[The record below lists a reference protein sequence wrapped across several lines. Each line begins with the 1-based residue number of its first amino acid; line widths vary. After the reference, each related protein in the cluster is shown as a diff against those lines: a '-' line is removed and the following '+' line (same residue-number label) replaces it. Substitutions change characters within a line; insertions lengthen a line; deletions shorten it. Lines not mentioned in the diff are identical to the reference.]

1 MTVSAW
7 RSGILTAVMGV
18 ALAACGPDEATSS
31 APQAPPSNSPTQTP
45 PNIAPTISGSPG
57 ASITAGTTYIFQ
69 ANASDGDGDLLTFS
83 AAGLPAWATLNA
95 QTGVLSGTPAESD
108 VGTTPDIVISVSD
121 GEASASLPAFH
132 IAISTA
138 VPPPPPPPPPP
149 ANRAPTIS
157 GAPAASVV
165 ATSAYAFTPTAADPD
180 GQALTFSIA
189 NKPAWASFSTTNGRL
204 SGTPAAADVRT
215 YSNIVIT
222 ASDGSLSA
230 SLPAFSI
237 TVSAVANRAPVI
249 SGAPAASV
257 TVGSAYSFRPT
268 ASDPD
273 GQTLTYSITSKP
285 AWAAFSTTTGRL
297 SGTPAAASAGTYSNI
312 VITASDGALSAS
324 LPAFTITV
332 NAAANSAPVISGTP
346 TTSVAAG
353 SAYSFTPSATD
364 ANGDT
369 LAFSITGKPAWAT
382 FSTAT
387 GALTGTPTAAQA
399 GAYGGIVISVSDG
412 TASQALAGFSITVSA
427 PPTGTG
433 TATLSWAAPTQNT
446 DGSSLTDLAGYRVYH
461 GMNANSL
468 TDMVQ
473 VPGAAAGSYTFTQLA
488 SGTHYFAVSAYTSS
502 GAESSMSAVG
512 SKTIP

>member
-1 MTVSAW
+1 MGHAECADGCAFRHAGGIRRRHHARHRDLGFRRRGLRFAARVSH
-7 RSGILTAVMGV
+7 RDQHCG
-18 ALAACGPDEATSS
+18 AAA
-31 APQAPPSNSPTQTP
+31 
-45 PNIAPTISGSPG
+45 
-57 ASITAGTTYIFQ
+57 
-69 ANASDGDGDLLTFS
+69 
-83 AAGLPAWATLNA
+83 
-95 QTGVLSGTPAESD
+95 
-108 VGTTPDIVISVSD
+108 
-121 GEASASLPAFH
+121 
-132 IAISTA
+132 
-138 VPPPPPPPPPP
+138 
-149 ANRAPTIS
+149 
-157 GAPAASVV
+157 
-165 ATSAYAFTPTAADPD
+165 PTAADAPGQPRADDLGRAGRQRRGDSRLCVHADRRRSGWPGADFLDREQARLGLVQHHQRQVVGNTRRRRRAHLQQHRHHRFRRIAQRIAAGVLDHRQRGGESRASHLRRACRQRD
-180 GQALTFSIA
+180 GWL
-189 NKPAWASFSTTNGRL
+189 G
-204 SGTPAAADVRT
+204 
-215 YSNIVIT
+215 
-222 ASDGSLSA
+222 
-230 SLPAFSI
+230 LP
-237 TVSAVANRAPVI
+237 
-249 SGAPAASV
+249 
-257 TVGSAYSFRPT
+257 FRPT

-346 TTSVAAG
+346 ATSIAAG

-412 TASQALAGFSITVSA
+412 TASQSLASFSIAVSA